1 MQEQVASSIASGG
14 DHILYSGGVTSMAS
28 YISHVSGMATLS
40 RRVRMTHNHE
50 SKGHTTYCPKAFKT
64 QIQYFVMELQA
75 KV

>member
-14 DHILYSGGVTSMAS
+14 DHILYSGGVTSMSS

-50 SKGHTTYCPKAFKT
+50 SKGLYYILSQSVQKT
-64 QIQYFVMELQA
+64 NTVFCN
-75 KV
+75 